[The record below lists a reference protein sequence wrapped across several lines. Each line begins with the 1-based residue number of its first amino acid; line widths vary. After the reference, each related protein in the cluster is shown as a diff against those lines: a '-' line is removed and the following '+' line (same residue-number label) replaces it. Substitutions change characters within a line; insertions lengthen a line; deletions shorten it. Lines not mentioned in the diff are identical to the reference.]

1 MTGDLL
7 RGAAEGV
14 YLFAL
19 CHILARVEIHIEG
32 AHGWAVNL
40 PTWRWGPEWWLN
52 MTNGKELT
60 GYHVW
65 LTLFL
70 IGMFHLPLA
79 FAGFSLALWAK
90 CASSYMMVTA
100 AWDLQWFVWNPA
112 WGFAALRARD
122 VPWFRR
128 KVLGLP
134 VDYFAG
140 YGVSGVLTAL
150 IWFPGMEL
158 WAGRAF
164 SVLLLSALSIPAAR
178 FAKCPFVPRG
188 F

>member
-1 MTGDLL
+1 MSADLL
-7 RGAAEGV
+7 AGSLEGL
-14 YLFAL
+14 YLFIL

-52 MTNGKELT
+52 ATNGKELT
-60 GYHVW
+60 GYHLW

-70 IGMFHLPLA
+70 IGMFHLPLV
-79 FAGFSLALWAK
+79 FGGFTLALWAK
-90 CASSYMMVTA
+90 CLSSYMLVTA

-112 WGFAALRARD
+112 WGFDALRARE

-128 KVLGLP
+128 KILGLP
-134 VDYFAG
+134 VDYFMG
-140 YGVSGVLTAL
+140 YSVSGGLTAL
-150 IWFPGMEL
+150 IWFPGLQM

-164 SVLLLSALSIPAAR
+164 AVLLLSALSIPAAR
-178 FAKCPFVPRG
+178 IGKIGNA
-188 F
+188 